1 MPATKTKPRI
11 VKRAIK
17 QQPLVAVSHPGYISD
32 EVLKKVDEAIRK
44 TTPEEFRQNLIRFG
58 ITDKKGRFYSGLARN
73 GP

>member
-1 MPATKTKPRI
+1 
-11 VKRAIK
+11 
-17 QQPLVAVSHPGYISD
+17 LVAFSHTGYISD
-32 EVLKKVDEAIRK
+32 EFLKKVDEAIRK